1 MTNETA
7 TATATATAARYVDA
21 DTLAVAKLVAAAEG
35 ITLAEAIADQL
46 ALFGSDQ

>member
-7 TATATATAARYVDA
+7 TETTATLPAIVDA
-21 DTLAVAKLVAAAEG
+21 DTSRRIAKLVAAAEG
-35 ITLAEAIADQL
+35 ITLVEAIADQL